1 MEVSA
6 REREV
11 IRPRTAERS
20 ARGGGSYIQTSENLF
35 QRCIGSADE
44 RRCGANPGAPK
55 ALEETQ
61 AGLGDKSGGED
72 KAAKFKPREKLSK
85 KGRRRL

>member
-11 IRPRTAERS
+11 IRARTAERS
-20 ARGGGSYIQTSENLF
+20 ARGGGSYIQTSENRF
-35 QRCIGSADE
+35 RRCIGSADE
-44 RRCGANPGAPK
+44 RRCGANPGGPK

-72 KAAKFKPREKLSK
+72 NGS
-85 KGRRRL
+85 